1 MSQGSPVGPVFERAF
16 GGAPAFC
23 ARAPGRVEVIGNHTD
38 YNGGT
43 VVGAAIDRSVWVAI
57 RPRADA
63 TMVLVTEAA
72 PEPITVEE
80 PIVCRGGDSAWTNYP
95 LGVLNA
101 LEKRGLERGGGFELA
116 ISSDLSPGSGLSS
129 SAALELSSAIVFCE
143 AFGFDLSRRELALAC
158 REAENQFVGVPC
170 GILDQGVS
178 AFGETDKLV
187 HIDCRGPIFST
198 VPIPSGIHFW
208 VFNTRQK
215 HALVE
220 SLYSTRHEE
229 CMAAAAAVA
238 GIYPEVKLL
247 ADIDSERLET
257 VLDRMPD
264 AIGRRARHVVEEI
277 ERVGQASSAF
287 SSGDLREAGRLLVE
301 SHGSSR
307 LLFENSTEELDYL
320 VDVLVE
326 MPGVYGARLTGG
338 GFGGAVMAM
347 TDNSFGPEDAGSVG
361 VRFAGRFGA
370 PAEIINVRT
379 ADGAALCQ
387 T

>member
-1 MSQGSPVGPVFERAF
+1 
-16 GGAPAFC
+16 
-23 ARAPGRVEVIGNHTD
+23 
-38 YNGGT
+38 
-43 VVGAAIDRSVWVAI
+43 
-57 RPRADA
+57 
-63 TMVLVTEAA
+63 
-72 PEPITVEE
+72 
-80 PIVCRGGDSAWTNYP
+80 
-95 LGVLNA
+95 
-101 LEKRGLERGGGFELA
+101 
-116 ISSDLSPGSGLSS
+116 
-129 SAALELSSAIVFCE
+129 
-143 AFGFDLSRRELALAC
+143 
-158 REAENQFVGVPC
+158 
-170 GILDQGVS
+170 
-178 AFGETDKLV
+178 
-187 HIDCRGPIFST
+187 
-198 VPIPSGIHFW
+198 
-208 VFNTRQK
+208 
-215 HALVE
+215 
-220 SLYSTRHEE
+220 
-229 CMAAAAAVA
+229 
-238 GIYPEVKLL
+238 VKLL

-264 AIGRRARHVVEEI
+264 VIGRRARHVVEEI

-320 VDVLVE
+320 VDVLAE

-370 PAEIINVRT
+370 PVEIINVRT